1 MKGENSW
8 ERNVPTMPILRLLL
22 GRPRRIFFSCGGAF
36 LGGILFLTE
45 ASAAEERENVRRRVK
60 ERMGIQYWVHHRSL
74 ISKKRVLPSSRLRCN
89 TASAG
94 ARLFAH
100 ARLSL
105 STQPLPPMKAF
116 NALTFVFSLLSLVLG
131 QTVTVTN
138 AYVSLLRTFLL
149 AC

>member
-1 MKGENSW
+1 MGTKRTNDADLE
-8 ERNVPTMPILRLLL
+8 VIA
-22 GRPRRIFFSCGGAF
+22 GATKED
-36 LGGILFLTE
+36 LFLLWGCLFGWHPFFNG
-45 ASAAEERENVRRRVK
+45 SKCCRRERECSTAGEGKNGDTVL
-60 ERMGIQYWVHHRSL
+60 GTPS
-74 ISKKRVLPSSRLRCN
+74 ISHFQKKSPSRLRCN